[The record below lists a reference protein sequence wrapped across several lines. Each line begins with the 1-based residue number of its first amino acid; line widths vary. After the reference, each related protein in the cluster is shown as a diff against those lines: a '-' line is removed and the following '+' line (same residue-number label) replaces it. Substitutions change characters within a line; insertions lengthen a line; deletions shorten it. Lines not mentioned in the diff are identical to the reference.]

1 MHSGTSVAQPCFTCG
16 AGRET
21 RTPTPKRWYLKP
33 MRLPIPPYP
42 HVGRR
47 YVTMFWKGQARLI
60 AASRFA
66 RTFIGSPPQP
76 QKPAGTFLPFRA
88 RTKENG
94 APADD
99 DTRGRKTAHAVSL
112 FPSGFTCSDR
122 KNAQHLCGYMTLYIG
137 HAARHFTRMC
147 ASSRIPYTD
156 DLCIPILAS
165 ALPDPSYSAGPHGL
179 AATDAAKFT
188 KSTQIGHKLCSSRRN
203 WGHLSAC
210 FAFHA

>member
-66 RTFIGSPPQP
+66 RTFLGSPPQP

-88 RTKENG
+88 RMKGNG

-112 FPSGFTCSDR
+112 FPVRLHMFRQEKRATFMRLHDIIYRTCRPSFYENARFQPNPLYERPLHPHPCLCPARPLVFSRTARLGSDR
-122 KNAQHLCGYMTLYIG
+122 CRQVH
-137 HAARHFTRMC
+137 
-147 ASSRIPYTD
+147 
-156 DLCIPILAS
+156 
-165 ALPDPSYSAGPHGL
+165 
-179 AATDAAKFT
+179 
-188 KSTQIGHKLCSSRRN
+188 
-203 WGHLSAC
+203 
-210 FAFHA
+210 